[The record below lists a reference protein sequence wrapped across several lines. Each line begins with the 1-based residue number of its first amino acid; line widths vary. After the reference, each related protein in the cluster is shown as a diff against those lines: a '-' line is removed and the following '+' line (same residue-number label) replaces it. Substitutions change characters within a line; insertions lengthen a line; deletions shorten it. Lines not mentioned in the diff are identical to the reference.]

1 MLTMELQVEI
11 EILYRQ
17 GKGVREIARDTG
29 LARNTIRG
37 ILRGEHDGQYG
48 PRKPRPTKLDE
59 HKAYLRDRLEQAG
72 AIRLNATVLLREIRS
87 RGYDGGV
94 TQLKEYLNAI
104 RPQLPVEPIVRFET
118 DPGKQLQ
125 IDFVDFRRGLLPL
138 RAFTAELAYSRYA
151 FVEFTDNERTETL
164 VACLERALESSVASR
179 STFCATIRRQL
190 L

>member
-17 GKGVREIARDTG
+17 GKGVREIARETG
-29 LARNTIRG
+29 LPRNTIRD

-59 HKAYLRDRLEQAG
+59 HKDYLRDRLEQAG
-72 AIRLNATVLLREIRS
+72 AVRLNATVLLREIRS

-104 RPQLPVEPIVRFET
+104 RPQLPAEPIT
-118 DPGKQLQ
+118 DT
-125 IDFVDFRRGLLPL
+125 VDSSTIFGE
-138 RAFTAELAYSRYA
+138 AFNCHDYS
-151 FVEFTDNERTETL
+151 
-164 VACLERALESSVASR
+164 SSMK
-179 STFCATIRRQL
+179 
-190 L
+190 